1 MRIVIDEDMPRS
13 LGPCLDAA
21 GHQVFDVRDHD
32 LRGQSDQEVF
42 RFAQQQEAVL
52 ITEDLGFGNL
62 LRFPIGRHHGIV
74 VGRFPS
80 TIPCKTIVSEV
91 VELFNKVTPADVAG
105 ALIIVSPGQIR
116 VRRPD

>member
-1 MRIVIDEDMPRS
+1 MRFVIDEDMPRS
-13 LGPCLDAA
+13 LGPCLAAA

-32 LRGQSDQEVF
+32 LRGRSDEEVF
-42 RFAQQQEAVL
+42 RFAQEQEAVL

-62 LRFPIGRHHGIV
+62 LRFPTGSHYGVV

-80 TIPCKTIVSEV
+80 TTPCKTVVSEV

-105 ALIIVSPGQIR
+105 ALIIVALGQIR
-116 VRRPD
+116 VRRPQ